1 VKWCNLGVSLRLR
14 SGWLA
19 CRTTSFSL
27 PAAGRFGG
35 KFFEFRKLGLNRH
48 DLSLLAFCR
57 FPRVDYVSHIV
68 FEKFLLP
75 FIDKSFSFSPKKP
88 FQILAE
94 RRGTRREIASSNL
107 HFPNWRCLFENIR
120 TELAGLGGR
129 NSPHTPLPPASP

>member
-1 VKWCNLGVSLRLR
+1 
-14 SGWLA
+14 
-19 CRTTSFSL
+19 
-27 PAAGRFGG
+27 
-35 KFFEFRKLGLNRH
+35 
-48 DLSLLAFCR
+48 
-57 FPRVDYVSHIV
+57 
-68 FEKFLLP
+68 LP